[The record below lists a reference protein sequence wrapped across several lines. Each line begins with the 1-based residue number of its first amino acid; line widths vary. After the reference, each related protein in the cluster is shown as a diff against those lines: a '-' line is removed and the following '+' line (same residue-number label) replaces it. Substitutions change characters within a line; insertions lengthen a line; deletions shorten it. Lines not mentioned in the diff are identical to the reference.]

1 MPTTHTVTLHLPG
14 MLRGYCGGQAQ
25 IALEAGSVRALL
37 GVIEREL
44 PTLYPNL
51 CDETGAVRRHLNVF
65 VNADNTRDLAP
76 GLDTALAH
84 GDVVTFLPAVSGG

>member
-1 MPTTHTVTLHLPG
+1 MPTTHTITLHVPG
-14 MLRGYCGGQAQ
+14 MLRAYCDGRAH
-25 IALEAGSVRALL
+25 IALEASSVRVLL

-44 PTLYPNL
+44 PSLYRNL

-65 VNADNTRDLAP
+65 VNADNSRDLAP
-76 GLDTALAH
+76 GLDTLLAH

>member
-1 MPTTHTVTLHLPG
+1 MSTTHAITLHVPS
-14 MLRGYCGGQAQ
+14 MLRGYCDGRAHV
-25 IALEAGSVRALL
+25 ALDAGSVRALL

-44 PTLYPNL
+44 PSLYRNL

-65 VNADNTRDLAP
+65 VNADNTRDLAT
-76 GLDTALAH
+76 GLDTPLAH